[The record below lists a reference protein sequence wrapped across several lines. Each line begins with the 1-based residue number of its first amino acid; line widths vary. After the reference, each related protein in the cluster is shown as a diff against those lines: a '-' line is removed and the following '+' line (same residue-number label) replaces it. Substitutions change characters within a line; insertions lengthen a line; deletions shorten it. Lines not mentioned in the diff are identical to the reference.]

1 MLISALSKI
10 KSKKMPNTNLHGIC
24 ELSYLLHR
32 RRLDGGGRGP
42 GRDQPRPGAAAA
54 DGRLLLALQAV
65 PHRAGAH
72 EAQALPEGID

>member
-1 MLISALSKI
+1 MLITALSEI
-10 KSKKMPNTNLHGIC
+10 KDKKKLPNTNLHGYC

-42 GRDQPRPGAAAA
+42 GRDQPRPAA

-72 EAQALPEGID
+72 EAQALPGEI